1 MNDTLIS
8 LSLVHA
14 INKYEIFI
22 GVADGAGRNILDIIA
37 LNVRSELV
45 FGRFSDGCTSLYCG
59 DKEYAYLGQNWDVG
73 QPLIMHYARGAFA
86 NTAM

>member
-1 MNDTLIS
+1 MS
-8 LSLVHA
+8 
-14 INKYEIFI
+14 I
-22 GVADGAGRNILDIIA
+22 GVADGAECNILDIIA

-73 QPLIMHYARGAFA
+73 QPFNYALCSMGHLLMQQCSGRRISKPI
-86 NTAM
+86 